1 MLRFIVIVL
10 VIVIGVA
17 GVAALRTLS
26 ATGYFATV
34 TPGYEGQ
41 CRTVP
46 APKGPEDFAID
57 RARGLIYISST
68 DRRSIMAGA
77 QNARGDIFLMRLD
90 APQEG
95 AVPLTSRIG
104 EAPSDFRP
112 HGISLYEGPDGRQTL
127 MVVNHLSTGEHAI
140 EIFDVVP
147 DTLTGQV
154 ELHHR
159 KSVTD
164 PLLTSPNDVVAVGH
178 DSFYAANDRGWGSAE
193 PWGMIEIYLILPLA
207 KAVYWNGREMSV
219 AVSGLTFGNG
229 IAASA
234 DGGQIYIAETTAK
247 RVNAYERNMTT
258 GELSYLTSVSLD
270 AGPDNIDVASDGTL
284 WVAAHPKMLQFAE
297 HARNAETQ
305 SPSQVI
311 AISAPGPRGGGFEA
325 RTVYSNLGDE
335 ISGSSTAA
343 SADGLLVISDVFE
356 PVMAICQAGPGV

>member
-1 MLRFIVIVL
+1 MLRFFIIVL
-10 VIVIGVA
+10 VVILGVA
-17 GVAALRTLS
+17 GAAAMRTLY
-26 ATGYFATV
+26 ATGYFASV
-34 TPGYEGQ
+34 TPAYEGQ

-68 DRRSIMAGA
+68 DRRSIMAGG
-77 QNARGDIFLMRLD
+77 QNVRGDIFVMRLD

-140 EIFDVVP
+140 EIFDVEH
-147 DTLTGQV
+147 DGLTGQV
-154 ELHHR
+154 ELRHR
-159 KSVTD
+159 QSVTD
-164 PLLTSPNDVVAVGH
+164 PLLTSPNDVAAVGH

-193 PWGMIEIYLILPLA
+193 PWATIEIYLILPLA

-229 IAASA
+229 IAASP
-234 DGGQIYIAETTAK
+234 DGRQIYIAETTAT
-247 RVNAYERNMTT
+247 RVNAYERDMKT

-270 AGPDNIDVASDGTL
+270 AGPDNIDVAADGTL
-284 WVAAHPKMLQFAE
+284 FVAAHPKMFEFAE
-297 HARNAETQ
+297 HARDPEKL

-311 AISAPGPRGGGFEA
+311 TISAPGPRGGGFEA
-325 RTVYSNLGDE
+325 ETIYTNLGEE

-343 SADGLLVISDVFE
+343 TADGLLVISDVFE